1 MNTIDPELCCAG
13 ARKASEAGETLLP
26 VSLLLHV
33 PPLLPLQGLMMTLS
47 GQQQG
52 YPAQHQQLSQEQEQ
66 LPDQHR
72 TSTLPP

>member
-26 VSLLLHV
+26 VSLLL
-33 PPLLPLQGLMMTLS
+33 PPLLPLQGLIMS
-47 GQQQG
+47 PQQQQG

-72 TSTLPP
+72 TSTLPT